1 MMSAAARVAREGKG
15 EGRVEAAPRLP
26 PESCPERRAGEGLLL
41 HPPGNTTTRTTTSQ
55 PDCRRLTCPLQPP
68 LLGVLLHAL
77 DSLPLVFPR
86 WSEVRVRLLLCA
98 RYFRLSMFHF
108 CSSLFHG
115 SVGLPPPVP
124 RSSPVC
130 LWTPPPSSR
139 FWMPSPRGLRH
150 HGEEGRSRGGDTTAL
165 HTCHQ
170 YADDTQLSDRWRAR
184 LLPGCL
190 EAVSGR
196 LTKCH
201 LKLNP
206 SKMEVLWLSKNGKD
220 QEVCLPCLDGV

>member
-139 FWMPSPRGLRH
+139 FWMPSPR
-150 HGEEGRSRGGDTTAL
+150 A
-165 HTCHQ
+165 
-170 YADDTQLSDRWRAR
+170 
-184 LLPGCL
+184 
-190 EAVSGR
+190 
-196 LTKCH
+196 LTKNSDTVPFRIPNWPPSFH
-201 LKLNP
+201 AGKNELSSLKRP
-206 SKMEVLWLSKNGKD
+206 CRKISACPKEGKIVSVFC
-220 QEVCLPCLDGV
+220 ELPRFNLTYYFRL